1 MIASEARPK
10 IVLHIGQ
17 GKTGTSALQSALAR
31 NHELLKSAGV
41 LYPEH
46 ASAEQA
52 RAGHV
57 MSGNLDPE
65 NWFEGQVIPI
75 VAAAPGYASY
85 IFSSEHLFRRMD
97 TFFAAEGRYRDLYD
111 FEILMAVRSPIEML
125 PSVYQQAVKR
135 GGFHEDIAAFA
146 EHETSTRIAA
156 DLVAAM
162 ERQGIAFTLFNYSVI
177 RDAIVPRILDHIGV
191 RTVVEGGE
199 AATVGRV
206 NRSLTLAELAFVRFV
221 NQIFGADY
229 GRLIA
234 DALVNELPDIDGQ
247 LPPLDEELRRDVI
260 ARNRAAVDRLNAC
273 LPHAEQIDL
282 DAEQVPPPPPADAT
296 LSAEQAALIRRI
308 FPSALTPADGVIL
321 RDIAMTHEQA
331 APLSRDQAIHL
342 MEYAQKARPHGQII
356 AGKLAEWRAARDAEA
371 GRTKD

>member
-31 NHELLKSAGV
+31 NDELLKRAGV

-46 ASAEQA
+46 ESAGQA

-75 VAAAPGYASY
+75 VAAAPGFATYV
-85 IFSSEHLFRRMD
+85 FSSEHMFRRMD
-97 TFFAAEGRYRDLYD
+97 EFLAAETRYRDRYD
-111 FEILMAVRSPIEML
+111 FEILLAVRSPLEML

-135 GGFHEDIAAFA
+135 GGFYDDIAAFA
-146 EHETSTRIAA
+146 EHETSARIAA
-156 DLVAAM
+156 ELVAAM
-162 ERQGIAFTLFNYSVI
+162 ERQGIAFTLFNYSVT
-177 RDAIVPRILDHIGV
+177 RDAIVPRILDHIGI
-191 RTVVEGGE
+191 RAIIEGGE
-199 AATVGRV
+199 AAAVGRV

-221 NQIFGADY
+221 NQIFGAGY

-234 DALVNELPDIDGQ
+234 DALVNELPDIEGQ
-247 LPPLDEELRRDVI
+247 LPPLDEVLRRDVI
-260 ARNRAAVDRLNAC
+260 ARNRAAVERLNAC

-282 DAEQVPPPPPADAT
+282 DAERTPPPSGGVGT
-296 LSAEQAALIRRI
+296 LSAEQAALIRRV

-321 RDIAMTHEQA
+321 RDIAMAHE
-331 APLSRDQAIHL
+331 
-342 MEYAQKARPHGQII
+342 
-356 AGKLAEWRAARDAEA
+356 RAARHSASLPA
-371 GRTKD
+371 MICPCGRGES

>member
-1 MIASEARPK
+1 MTAPEARPK

-31 NHELLKSAGV
+31 NHALLKRAGV

-75 VAAAPGYASY
+75 VAAAPGYATY
-85 IFSSEHLFRRMD
+85 VFSSEHLFRRMD
-97 TFFAAEGRYRDLYD
+97 AFFAAEGRYRDLYD
-111 FEILMAVRSPIEML
+111 FEILMAVRSPMEML
-125 PSVYQQAVKR
+125 PAVYQQAVKR

-177 RDAIVPRILDHIGV
+177 RDAIVPRILDHIGI
-191 RTVVEGGE
+191 RAIIEGGE

-234 DALVNELPDIDGQ
+234 DTLVNELPDIEGQ
-247 LPPLDEELRRDVI
+247 LPPLDEALRRDVFV
-260 ARNRAAVDRLNAC
+260 RNRAAVERLNAC

-282 DAEQVPPPPPADAT
+282 DAEQPPSPRADAT

-308 FPSALTPADGVIL
+308 FPSALTPVDGVIL
-321 RDIAMTHEQA
+321 RDIAMTYERA
-331 APLSRDQAIHL
+331 APLARDEAIRL

-356 AGKLAEWRAARDAEA
+356 AGKLAEWRAARDTDGDQTE
-371 GRTKD
+371 G

>member
-31 NHELLKSAGV
+31 NHDLLKSVGV
-41 LYPEH
+41 LYPDH
-46 ASAEQA
+46 PSAEQA

-75 VAAAPGYASY
+75 VAAAPGFATYV
-85 IFSSEHLFRRMD
+85 FSSEHLFWRMD
-97 TFFAAEGRYRDLYD
+97 AFFAAEGRYRDLYD

-146 EHETSTRIAA
+146 EHETSARIAA

-162 ERQGIAFTLFNYSVI
+162 ERAGIAFTLFNYSVI

-191 RTVVEGGE
+191 RAIVEGGH

-247 LPPLDEELRRDVI
+247 LPALDAELRDAVI
-260 ARNRAAVDRLNAC
+260 ARNEQAVDRLNAC
-273 LPHAEQIDL
+273 LPHAERIDL
-282 DAEQVPPPPPADAT
+282 YAPPRSPAPDRGEA
-296 LSAEQAALIRRI
+296 LSPEQAALIRRI
-308 FPSALTPADGVIL
+308 FPAALTPADGVIL
-321 RDIAMTHEQA
+321 RDIAMTYERA
-331 APLSRDQAIHL
+331 APLSRDDAIRL

-356 AGKLAEWRAARDAEA
+356 AGKLAEWRAAGDAGA
-371 GRTKD
+371 GRTEG

>member
-1 MIASEARPK
+1 MIAPEARTK

-31 NHELLKSAGV
+31 NHELLKRAGV
-41 LYPEH
+41 LYPDH
-46 ASAEQA
+46 PSAEQA

-75 VAAAPGYASY
+75 VAAAPGYATY

-97 TFFAAEGRYRDLYD
+97 EFFTAEGRYRDLYD
-111 FEILMAVRSPIEML
+111 FEVLMAVRSPIEML

-146 EHETSTRIAA
+146 EHETSARIAA

-162 ERQGIAFTLFNYSVI
+162 ERAGIAFTLFNYSVI
-177 RDAIVPRILDHIGV
+177 RDAIVPRLLDHIGI
-191 RTVVEGGE
+191 RTIVEGGH

-234 DALVNELPDIDGQ
+234 DTLVNELPDIDGQ
-247 LPPLDEELRRDVI
+247 LPPLDAALREAVI
-260 ARNRAAVDRLNAC
+260 ARNEQAVDRLNAC
-273 LPHAEQIDL
+273 LPQAERIDL
-282 DAEQVPPPPPADAT
+282 RAPPPPPPSGSGEG
-296 LSAEQAALIRRI
+296 LSPEQAALIRRI

-321 RDIAMTHEQA
+321 RDIAMTHERA
-331 APLSRDQAIHL
+331 VPLSRDEAIQL

-356 AGKLAEWRAARDAEA
+356 AGKLAEWRTARNADRSAAE
-371 GRTKD
+371 G

>member
-31 NHELLKSAGV
+31 NDELLKRAGV

-46 ASAEQA
+46 ESAGQA

-75 VAAAPGYASY
+75 VAAAPGFATYV
-85 IFSSEHLFRRMD
+85 FSSEHMFRRMD
-97 TFFAAEGRYRDLYD
+97 EFLAAETRYRDRYD
-111 FEILMAVRSPIEML
+111 FEILLAVRSPLEML

-135 GGFHEDIAAFA
+135 GGFYDDIAAFA
-146 EHETSTRIAA
+146 EHETSARIAA
-156 DLVAAM
+156 ELVAAM
-162 ERQGIAFTLFNYSVI
+162 ERQGIAFTLFNYSVT
-177 RDAIVPRILDHIGV
+177 RDAIVPRILDHIGI
-191 RTVVEGGE
+191 RAIIEGGE
-199 AATVGRV
+199 AAAVGRV

-221 NQIFGADY
+221 NQIFGAGY

-234 DALVNELPDIDGQ
+234 DALVNELPDIEGQ
-247 LPPLDEELRRDVI
+247 LPPLDEVLRRDVI
-260 ARNRAAVDRLNAC
+260 ARNRAAVERLNAC

-282 DAEQVPPPPPADAT
+282 DAERTPPPSGGVGT
-296 LSAEQAALIRRI
+296 LSAEQAALIRRV

-321 RDIAMTHEQA
+321 RDIAMAHERA
-331 APLSRDQAIHL
+331 APLSRDEAITL

-356 AGKLAEWRAARDAEA
+356 AGKLAEWRAARDADP
-371 GRTKD
+371 GRGES

>member
-1 MIASEARPK
+1 MIASDARPK

-17 GKTGTSALQSALAR
+17 GKTGTSAVQSALAR
-31 NHELLKSAGV
+31 NHELLKGGGI
-41 LYPEH
+41 LYPDH
-46 ASAEQA
+46 PSAEQA

-75 VAAAPGYASY
+75 VAAAPAYATY

-97 TFFAAEGRYRDLYD
+97 EFLAAEGRYRDRYD
-111 FEILMAVRSPIEML
+111 FEILLAVRSPIETL

-135 GGFHEDIAAFA
+135 GGYHDSIASFA

-156 DLVAAM
+156 DLVAAF
-162 ERQGIAFTLFNYSVI
+162 ERQGVAFTLFNYSVI
-177 RDAIVPRILDHIGV
+177 RDAIVPRLLDHIGV
-191 RTVVEGGE
+191 RAIVEGGQ

-234 DALVNELPDIDGQ
+234 DALVNELPDVDGQ
-247 LPPLDEELRRDVI
+247 LPPLDEALRRAVI
-260 ARNRAAVDRLNAC
+260 ERNRTAVDRLNLH
-273 LPHAEQIDL
+273 LPEAEQIDL
-282 DAEQVPPPPPADAT
+282 DAPPAPPPIAAEM
-296 LSAEQAALIRRI
+296 LSPEQASLIRRV

-321 RDIAMTHEQA
+321 RDIAMKHESA
-331 APLSRDQAIHL
+331 APLSRDDAIRL
-342 MEYAQKARPHGQII
+342 MEYAQKARPNGQII
-356 AGKLAEWRAARDAEA
+356 AGKLAEWRAAREAETGPA
-371 GRTKD
+371 EG